1 MVIPWPIWDQK
12 LQITWG
18 LAAKKNMTIVDFR
31 FSLFRH
37 FGPFGGHWEKMVQL
51 TIVTNIEL
59 FSFDMTSRPQK
70 HYPDLPRSHPDTPRH
85 TPDTTQTLA
94 FCLIISNKTILR
106 YYLLPNANAI
116 SINIYLSCQ
125 RNTVLGHHFCQAILE
140 GRVVHCLPVCLPA
153 QEDCQRLS
161 NSVAVLS
168 LCLPLRSTFLILN
181 NGSTFCNSVEV
192 SLA

>member
-18 LAAKKNMTIVDFR
+18 LASKKNMTIVDFR

-70 HYPDLPRSHPDTPRH
+70 H
-85 TPDTTQTLA
+85 
-94 FCLIISNKTILR
+94 
-106 YYLLPNANAI
+106 
-116 SINIYLSCQ
+116 
-125 RNTVLGHHFCQAILE
+125 
-140 GRVVHCLPVCLPA
+140 
-153 QEDCQRLS
+153 
-161 NSVAVLS
+161 
-168 LCLPLRSTFLILN
+168 
-181 NGSTFCNSVEV
+181 
-192 SLA
+192 

>member
-18 LAAKKNMTIVDFR
+18 LAAKKNITIIDFR
-31 FSLFRH
+31 FSLFWH
-37 FGPFGGHWEKMVQL
+37 FGLFGGHWEKMVQL

-59 FSFDMTSRPQK
+59 FSFDMTSRLLK

-85 TPDTTQTLA
+85 TPDTSQTLA

-116 SINIYLSCQ
+116 SINIYLLYLLYIPYSSS
-125 RNTVLGHHFCQAILE
+125 T
-140 GRVVHCLPVCLPA
+140 
-153 QEDCQRLS
+153 LS
-161 NSVAVLS
+161 A
-168 LCLPLRSTFLILN
+168 LCLFDC
-181 NGSTFCNSVEV
+181 GSSS
-192 SLA
+192 SLE

>member
-51 TIVTNIEL
+51 TIVTNIDF

-70 HYPDLPRSHPDTPRH
+70 HYPDLPRHHPDTLQ
-85 TPDTTQTLA
+85 TPSFTQ
-94 FCLIISNKTILR
+94 FSLI
-106 YYLLPNANAI
+106 
-116 SINIYLSCQ
+116 
-125 RNTVLGHHFCQAILE
+125 E
-140 GRVVHCLPVCLPA
+140 GSG
-153 QEDCQRLS
+153 QEDNSLILCKVLFLVQNNNLKRTGQLQNVWVEFVCGTVFTNSFNRLS
-161 NSVAVLS
+161 FRARCQGQVAAAQLGQVGQCLTSNLS
-168 LCLPLRSTFLILN
+168 SLR
-181 NGSTFCNSVEV
+181 
-192 SLA
+192 